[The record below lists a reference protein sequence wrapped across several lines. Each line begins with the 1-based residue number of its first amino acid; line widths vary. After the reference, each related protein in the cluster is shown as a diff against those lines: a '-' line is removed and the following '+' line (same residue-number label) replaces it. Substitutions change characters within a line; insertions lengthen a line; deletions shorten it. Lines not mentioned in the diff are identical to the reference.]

1 MLQILIAD
9 DEKKIRQGLR
19 NIVDWEALGYQIAG
33 EAANGEEAVSFLAAR
48 RPDVVLLD
56 ISMPKCNGLEV
67 VRRAQEQGFSGKVII
82 LSGYS
87 DFKYAQEAIRL
98 GVKFYL
104 TKPIDEKELEQLLLQ
119 LKEEIA
125 EESKKRAA
133 ATNYY
138 QRARETILRDLF
150 LKPGNVALLDLVD
163 MNTAAVEYQ
172 VVLYERYVSQQKD
185 MGFSFERF
193 LRVNNQ
199 ENHLFD
205 LIELEQA
212 QGVLLKGEGVIR
224 RFHELLEQCAEQAAN
239 SLPTALDHVFL
250 AYGRKVSTLG
260 EIHLS
265 YEDAHLLL
273 SRKFFTEQK
282 QHVVGYSEA
291 GMAYNSGGPT
301 VRVLDIWKKAAPSI
315 DLLCPDI
322 YMPCRDYYT
331 HFCQA
336 YSRED
341 NALFIPES
349 GFAGP
354 SAALNVIRAAAQY
367 EAVGVCCFGAESALD
382 ETGSLREDVVDT
394 AVSFQMVRNV
404 APLLLQYHGT
414 GRIHAILQEEFMDQQ
429 LILTEGFRI
438 VAHFDI
444 RRRIP
449 DTRETLPRGRGI
461 LVQTGEY
468 EFYLTGDNVALDFVA
483 RPDPEEEMP
492 RFWLACRQFNQL
504 NFLTVEEGHFDEQNQ
519 WVVDF
524 RRNGDETNYETYARK
539 GEVVRIRLNPKMGKK
554 GFVKA

>member
-33 EAANGEEAVSFLAAR
+33 EAADGEEAVSFLAAR
-48 RPDVVLLD
+48 RADVVLLD

-239 SLPTALDHVFL
+239 SLPTAL
-250 AYGRKVSTLG
+250 AMCSWPMAGRFPPWGRSISPMKTRTCCFPANSLQSRSSMWWDMSSSFG
-260 EIHLS
+260 QI
-265 YEDAHLLL
+265 L
-273 SRKFFTEQK
+273 SRW
-282 QHVVGYSEA
+282 
-291 GMAYNSGGPT
+291 
-301 VRVLDIWKKAAPSI
+301 RWIL
-315 DLLCPDI
+315 
-322 YMPCRDYYT
+322 PCWRAIVP
-331 HFCQA
+331 HFC
-336 YSRED
+336 
-341 NALFIPES
+341 
-349 GFAGP
+349 GMC
-354 SAALNVIRAAAQY
+354 RA
-367 EAVGVCCFGAESALD
+367 
-382 ETGSLREDVVDT
+382 
-394 AVSFQMVRNV
+394 
-404 APLLLQYHGT
+404 
-414 GRIHAILQEEFMDQQ
+414 
-429 LILTEGFRI
+429 
-438 VAHFDI
+438 
-444 RRRIP
+444 
-449 DTRETLPRGRGI
+449 
-461 LVQTGEY
+461 
-468 EFYLTGDNVALDFVA
+468 LTGTC
-483 RPDPEEEMP
+483 
-492 RFWLACRQFNQL
+492 W
-504 NFLTVEEGHFDEQNQ
+504 
-519 WVVDF
+519 
-524 RRNGDETNYETYARK
+524 RRSSTSWKASSTTSTMTARK
-539 GEVVRIRLNPKMGKK
+539 PFTSLSRAGLCW
-554 GFVKA
+554 

>member
-1 MLQILIAD
+1 M
-9 DEKKIRQGLR
+9 
-19 NIVDWEALGYQIAG
+19 DWEALGYQIAG
-33 EAANGEEAVSFLAAR
+33 EAADGEEAVSFLAAR

-67 VRRAQEQGFSGKVII
+67 VRRTQEQGFSGKVII

-349 GFAGP
+349 SFAGP
-354 SAALNVIRAAAQY
+354 SAALNVIWAAAQY

-394 AVSFQMVRNV
+394 AVSFQMVRNM

-492 RFWLACRQFNQL
+492 RFWLACRQSNQL

>member
-1 MLQILIAD
+1 MYVNAML
-9 DEKKIRQGLR
+9 GH
-19 NIVDWEALGYQIAG
+19 
-33 EAANGEEAVSFLAAR
+33 
-48 RPDVVLLD
+48 P
-56 ISMPKCNGLEV
+56 
-67 VRRAQEQGFSGKVII
+67 
-82 LSGYS
+82 
-87 DFKYAQEAIRL
+87 
-98 GVKFYL
+98 
-104 TKPIDEKELEQLLLQ
+104 
-119 LKEEIA
+119 
-125 EESKKRAA
+125 
-133 ATNYY
+133 
-138 QRARETILRDLF
+138 
-150 LKPGNVALLDLVD
+150 
-163 MNTAAVEYQ
+163 
-172 VVLYERYVSQQKD
+172 
-185 MGFSFERF
+185 
-193 LRVNNQ
+193 
-199 ENHLFD
+199 
-205 LIELEQA
+205 
-212 QGVLLKGEGVIR
+212 
-224 RFHELLEQCAEQAAN
+224 
-239 SLPTALDHVFL
+239 
-250 AYGRKVSTLG
+250 
-260 EIHLS
+260 
-265 YEDAHLLL
+265 
-273 SRKFFTEQK
+273 
-282 QHVVGYSEA
+282 YSEA

-349 GFAGP
+349 SFAGP

-404 APLLLQYHGT
+404 SPLLLQYHGT

-468 EFYLTGDNVALDFVA
+468 EFYLTGDNVALDFVV
-483 RPDPEEEMP
+483 RPDPEEDMP
-492 RFWLACRQFNQL
+492 RFWMACRQSNQL

>member
-185 MGFSFERF
+185 IGFSFERF

-282 QHVVGYSEA
+282 QHVVGYEQ
-291 GMAYNSGGPT
+291 
-301 VRVLDIWKKAAPSI
+301 
-315 DLLCPDI
+315 LLRSDTFRWRWI
-322 YMPCRDYYT
+322 LPCWRAIVP
-331 HFCQA
+331 HFC
-336 YSRED
+336 
-341 NALFIPES
+341 
-349 GFAGP
+349 GMC
-354 SAALNVIRAAAQY
+354 RA
-367 EAVGVCCFGAESALD
+367 
-382 ETGSLREDVVDT
+382 
-394 AVSFQMVRNV
+394 
-404 APLLLQYHGT
+404 
-414 GRIHAILQEEFMDQQ
+414 
-429 LILTEGFRI
+429 
-438 VAHFDI
+438 
-444 RRRIP
+444 
-449 DTRETLPRGRGI
+449 
-461 LVQTGEY
+461 
-468 EFYLTGDNVALDFVA
+468 LTGTC
-483 RPDPEEEMP
+483 
-492 RFWLACRQFNQL
+492 W
-504 NFLTVEEGHFDEQNQ
+504 
-519 WVVDF
+519 
-524 RRNGDETNYETYARK
+524 RRSSTSWKASSTTSTMTARK
-539 GEVVRIRLNPKMGKK
+539 PFTSLSRAGLCW
-554 GFVKA
+554 

>member
-1 MLQILIAD
+1 MLAEKLHELESQLYNIHYDRKETLYFLKQGRPLLVTGVQCHNSSTGSAMLQDAIQVAKEFHGNVLEAPVYWYLLEPQQNVYDTSHVWELIHTVRKAGLHLVILWFATNKNGHPNYAPEYIKLDPDTYRLAVEPDGLPVPSLSPHCQATLRAD
-9 DEKKIRQGLR
+9 QKAFVELMKCIKEEDGDCGTVLAVQVENEAGLGGTDR
-19 NIVDWEALGYQIAG
+19 DYSQ
-33 EAANGEEAVSFLAAR
+33 AAQRDFENGV
-48 RPDVVLLD
+48 P
-56 ISMPKCNGLEV
+56 P
-67 VRRAQEQGFSGKVII
+67 
-82 LSGYS
+82 
-87 DFKYAQEAIRL
+87 
-98 GVKFYL
+98 
-104 TKPIDEKELEQLLLQ
+104 ELEGVEIPDSGASMRDNSWRGRFGRHANEAFTAWYQARYI
-119 LKEEIA
+119 EEIA
-125 EESKKRAA
+125 AA
-133 ATNYY
+133 G
-138 QRARETILRDLF
+138 
-150 LKPGNVALLDLVD
+150 K
-163 MNTAAVEYQ
+163 Q
-172 VVLYERYVSQQKD
+172 VYNIPMYVNA
-185 MGFSFERF
+185 M
-193 LRVNNQ
+193 
-199 ENHLFD
+199 
-205 LIELEQA
+205 
-212 QGVLLKGEGVIR
+212 
-224 RFHELLEQCAEQAAN
+224 
-239 SLPTALDHVFL
+239 
-250 AYGRKVSTLG
+250 LG
-260 EIHLS
+260 HP
-265 YEDAHLLL
+265 
-273 SRKFFTEQK
+273 
-282 QHVVGYSEA
+282 YSEA

-349 GFAGP
+349 SFAGP

-382 ETGSLREDVVDT
+382 ENGDLRKEVEDT

-492 RFWLACRQFNQL
+492 RFWLACRQSNQL